1 MVVVVAVFT
10 DVRQVDVHEVVIEV
24 DVEQDVLVEV
34 TSVLLVV
41 EQEVVTLVVVLQD
54 V

>member
-1 MVVVVAVFT
+1 MFT

>member
-1 MVVVVAVFT
+1 VVAVFT